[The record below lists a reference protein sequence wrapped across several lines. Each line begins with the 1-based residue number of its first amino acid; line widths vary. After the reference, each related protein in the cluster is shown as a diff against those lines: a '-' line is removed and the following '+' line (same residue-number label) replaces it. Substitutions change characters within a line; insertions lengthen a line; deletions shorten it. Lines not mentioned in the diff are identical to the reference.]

1 MNWMKIFYALKIC
14 IVVGGA
20 ASVGAI
26 FWEMVFAGA
35 AQKIVGFD
43 AAAFGAS
50 SIFSPTQNPG
60 LAGGLAAA
68 SAVIGPGLQ
77 YAARGPVGVFA
88 NLLIQMNA
96 GPLPG

>member
-1 MNWMKIFYALKIC
+1 MALPVSQKLKSKRFRQSFSSLNFS
-14 IVVGGA
+14 GLAGEA
-20 ASVGAI
+20 AL
-26 FWEMVFAGA
+26 
-35 AQKIVGFD
+35 
-43 AAAFGAS
+43 GAS
-50 SIFSPTQNPG
+50 SIFSPTLNPG

-96 GPLPG
+96 GPLQAGIESRLKERK

>member
-26 FWEMVFAGA
+26 FWGMVFAGA

-43 AAAFGAS
+43 ERESMLLVFC
-50 SIFSPTQNPG
+50 PT
-60 LAGGLAAA
+60 
-68 SAVIGPGLQ
+68 AVL
-77 YAARGPVGVFA
+77 VGIY
-88 NLLIQMNA
+88 LLIYLPSPLRNA
-96 GPLPG
+96 RILGRPLREMGPWWRNG